1 MNRVEDIDGPIAPR
15 SLEQLVTLVN
25 RLRRNDRVYIVASR
39 GDNGVFL
46 GGARLPNLPPSVT
59 SILTRPRS
67 FGNYTFVPERGVLE
81 AEMPANGA
89 VEGFVRVA
97 IDVVAP

>member
-1 MNRVEDIDGPIAPR
+1 M
-15 SLEQLVTLVN
+15 TLVN

-39 GDNGVFL
+39 ADNSVFF

-67 FGNYTFVPERGVLE
+67 YGNYTFVPERGVLE
-81 AEMPANGA
+81 EDISADGA
-89 VEGFVRVA
+89 VEGFVRLA
-97 IDVVAP
+97 IEVVAR

>member
-1 MNRVEDIDGPIAPR
+1 M
-15 SLEQLVTLVN
+15 
-25 RLRRNDRVYIVASR
+25 YIVASR
-39 GDNGVFL
+39 ADNGVFI

-81 AEMPANGA
+81 SEIPTNGA
-89 VEGFVRVA
+89 VDGFVRVA
-97 IDVVAP
+97 LDVVAP

>member
-1 MNRVEDIDGPIAPR
+1 MNRVEDIDGPIVPR
-15 SLEQLVTLVN
+15 SLDQLVTLVN

-39 GDNGVFL
+39 SDNGVFF

-59 SILTRPRS
+59 AILTRPRS

-81 AEMPANGA
+81 SEIPANGA

-97 IDVVAP
+97 LEVVAP